1 VRIDVKALVALVAQ
15 LAPIS
20 PENARLLLIAP
31 YRDELELQTDRA
43 YFGKGVKVA
52 GLGFYL
58 DRRTRMF
65 DADTLNSA
73 VGFLG
78 VFANFQLVLIKL
90 QTSVVEAQE
99 RAVVGTTVA
108 ASRAPDKTAW
118 NALSQQEKMR
128 ALQFLIKREI
138 ERALPSMLG
147 ASKP

>member
-1 VRIDVKALVALVAQ
+1 
-15 LAPIS
+15 
-20 PENARLLLIAP
+20 
-31 YRDELELQTDRA
+31 
-43 YFGKGVKVA
+43 
-52 GLGFYL
+52 
-58 DRRTRMF
+58 
-65 DADTLNSA
+65 LNSA

-78 VFANFQLVLIKL
+78 VFANFQLVLINL
-90 QTSVVEAQE
+90 QTSVIEAQE